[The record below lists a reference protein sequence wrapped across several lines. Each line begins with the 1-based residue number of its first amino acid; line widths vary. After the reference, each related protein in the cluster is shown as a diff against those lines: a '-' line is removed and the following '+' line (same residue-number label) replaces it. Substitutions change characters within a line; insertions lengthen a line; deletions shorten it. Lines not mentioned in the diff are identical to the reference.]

1 MSEKSN
7 EDFNFNARISRA
19 YKDEKSGK
27 YYIEGVASSTSIDA
41 HRTIFSENCLR
52 GWKEDFES
60 GLPTYIEINHDGMKD
75 WTKRIG
81 KVSEVEVR
89 KSIEKKDEEDNFI
102 TELFIRAELDS
113 DNPLALQTFNTIN
126 NPKVEYG
133 QPEELGLSINGY
145 ITKMR
150 LKKIGDEVIE
160 IYDRARL
167 ALIGVVEYPS
177 NPDTFVNALKRSVEN
192 NILVK
197 RNMENMS
204 KRSEEVEVI
213 IETDNNSSSI
223 VENQE
228 VTRELLEDAGL
239 DVNQKLI
246 MDLKELV
253 VDIMSEID
261 KLENLRTESLIDV
274 ISMLLSKLY
283 SKFTWDM
290 SEDLFERNMKNKFE
304 LLKLKEVKN
313 IDDIVENEKRNKE
326 MSEQKVESTEVE
338 TVVEN
343 VEVVTQEVVQE
354 NVEQEIERKV
364 EEKEAEEVKETNSLE
379 VVIRELADLVKS
391 LKVDVEKVSSENVE
405 LKRNIEVIGKQ
416 PVGVVAD
423 QVVRNVEPQST
434 PKMSGQELL
443 RAFNEGRL
451 TPATREALER
461 MGVLSFYGVKSV

>member
-228 VTRELLEDAGL
+228 VRETLKDGGVEANKKAISETVELMN
-239 DVNQKLI
+239 DVI
-246 MDLKELV
+246 
-253 VDIMSEID
+253 SEIN
-261 KLENLRTESLIDV
+261 KLENLKSESLIAL
-274 ISMLLSKLY
+274 ISSLLYKIY
-283 SKFTWDM
+283 SKFDWDI
-290 SEDLFERNMKNKFE
+290 SYDVYERNISNKFE

-434 PKMSGQELL
+434 PKISGQELL